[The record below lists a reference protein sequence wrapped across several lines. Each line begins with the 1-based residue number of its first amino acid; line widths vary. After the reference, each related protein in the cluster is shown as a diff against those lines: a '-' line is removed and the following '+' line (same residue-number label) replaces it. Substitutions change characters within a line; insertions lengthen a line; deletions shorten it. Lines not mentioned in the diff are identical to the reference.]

1 MGSEQEHLH
10 GETGMASK
18 SLALRG
24 VYQDGSI
31 ITTTM
36 DLTMIAMPMV
46 VMLRLSSDQVKK
58 VERGE
63 PERFARDAIISYI
76 RTLRGS

>member
-1 MGSEQEHLH
+1 
-10 GETGMASK
+10 
-18 SLALRG
+18 
-24 VYQDGSI
+24 
-31 ITTTM
+31 M